1 MSKPTPWEFVRHD
14 EAHVASNG
22 DARVILLDTD
32 GRLFAR
38 RGVKSVGVGGCAA
51 EVVLPKI
58 NELAG
63 EIVQRPGMPA
73 AELRERL
80 SALAGLAHVP
90 PPQHVEWA
98 VAELDGVRVYC
109 NGPEIVVTRRDLT
122 P

>member
-1 MSKPTPWEFVRHD
+1 MNPTPWEFARSN

-22 DARVILLDTD
+22 DARLILLDTD
-32 GRLFAR
+32 GKIFAR
-38 RGVKSVGVGGCAA
+38 RGVKGIGVGSAAA
-51 EVVLPKI
+51 EKVLPKL

-63 EIVQRPGMPA
+63 EILQRPDMPP
-73 AELRERL
+73 AELAERL
-80 SALAGLAHVP
+80 KALSGLAHVP